1 MANAELEF
9 FVHTPGARPQVIHAA
24 PGDRLHDALV
34 RAGVLQQGQDDILVF
49 VGECEDALH
58 APADVEDG
66 ADEHDPVDANLT
78 LEMLALHRHRHVHC
92 HRCRR
97 VGVDV
102 NFGGRTRRRKFS
114 PATTVSVV
122 TRWARKALRL
132 DDAAA
137 AEYVLRLCGT
147 NDQPRPDKHLGE
159 LVSSTC
165 SLCFDFVKEV
175 TPQG

>member
-1 MANAELEF
+1 M
-9 FVHTPGARPQVIHAA
+9 
-24 PGDRLHDALV
+24 
-34 RAGVLQQGQDDILVF
+34 QQGQDDILVF

-78 LEMLALHRHRHVHC
+78 LERLALHRHRHVHC

-159 LVSSTC
+159 LVSLDLFALFRLREGGHAAGVRLWICQTSASSRRT
-165 SLCFDFVKEV
+165 LCPLNSA
-175 TPQG
+175 TAW